1 MPDAC
6 WTLPTVA
13 SPKESLPAP
22 RGEQASVSATVPNT
36 TICAEPLS
44 GALYLP
50 SQSKRA
56 GNLSWDPIPPRFA
69 EYDIPLRLTADR
81 RVCSALASSRSLA
94 DE

>member
-36 TICAEPLS
+36 TSFAEPPS

-50 SQSKRA
+50 SQSERA
-56 GNLSWDPIPPRFA
+56 GNLGRVPIPPRFA
-69 EYDIPLRLTADR
+69 EYDIPLRLTTDR
-81 RVCSALASSRSLA
+81 RVGSALASARSLA